1 VTERLSALTAW
12 LAGLSP
18 RERTLLTLAG
28 AFTLGLLLLG
38 AVLAVRDDL
47 ATLRARVAGR
57 ERELAEVRR
66 LAARLHQAAGGE
78 SSTPDGALFTRLQA
92 AVDQSVGRD
101 RLAAMTPAEG
111 PVEGGFAEQRVGLS
125 LRGATLAQVVALL
138 HTLEGGA
145 PPLPVARVELRKLPD
160 DATRFDASI
169 EVVELRP
176 TQ

>member
-1 VTERLSALTAW
+1 MTARFTAW
-12 LAGLSP
+12 LARVSP
-18 RERTLLTLAG
+18 RERTLLTVAG
-28 AFTLGLLLLG
+28 AFTLGLLVLG
-38 AVLAVRDDL
+38 IVLAVRDDL
-47 ATLRARVAGR
+47 TTLRARVAGR

-66 LAARLHQAAGGE
+66 LASRLRQAAGGE
-78 SSTPDGALFTRLQA
+78 SSTPGGALFTRLQA

-138 HTLEGGA
+138 HALEGGT
-145 PPLPVARVELRKLPD
+145 PPLPVARVELRKLPN
-160 DATRFDASI
+160 DATRFDASV
-169 EVVELRP
+169 EVVELKP

>member
-1 VTERLSALTAW
+1 VTARFTAW
-12 LAGLSP
+12 LAGVSP
-18 RERTLLTLAG
+18 RERTLLTVAG
-28 AFTLGLLLLG
+28 AFTLGLLVLG
-38 AVLAVRDDL
+38 IVLAVRDDL
-47 ATLRARVAGR
+47 TTLRARVAGR

-66 LAARLHQAAGGE
+66 LASRLRQAAGGE
-78 SSTPDGALFTRLQA
+78 SSTPGGALFTRLQA

-138 HTLEGGA
+138 HALEGGT
-145 PPLPVARVELRKLPD
+145 PPLPVARVELRKLPN
-160 DATRFDASI
+160 DATRFDASV
-169 EVVELRP
+169 EVVELKP